1 MADILQLPLCLYDL
15 QRRVVNVYYCL
26 FSQNIMF
33 SLTTCFHNGTHFL
46 VIGGVFLDSI

>member
-1 MADILQLPLCLYDL
+1 MVDILKLHLCLYDL
-15 QRRVVNVYYCL
+15 QRLLISVYYCL

-33 SLTTCFHNGTHFL
+33 PLMTCFHNGTHFV